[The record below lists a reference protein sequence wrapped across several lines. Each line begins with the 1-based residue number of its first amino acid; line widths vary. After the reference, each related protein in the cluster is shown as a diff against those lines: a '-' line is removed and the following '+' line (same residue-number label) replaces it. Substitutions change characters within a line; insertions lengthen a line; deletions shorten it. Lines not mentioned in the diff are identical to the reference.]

1 MPSAS
6 PLLRRRP
13 HRPPMVV
20 LAAGIFVVMTSV
32 FFAARF
38 APSQRGLGAQKDS
51 VVPSSTF
58 ALTQLRVPP
67 QRFGVPSRARNP
79 SSTNV
84 QGDTMTIL
92 PPVLA
97 LRGGVN
103 YKFTD
108 ATNDMLVEA
117 QTYATSNKNS
127 LVETPHI
134 AFMLFN
140 KTDLGPR
147 VLAKVGKDKTKVIS
161 HLKSLVD
168 KLPTTTASR
177 SPDDPV
183 SLSTRSFRVLDRAN
197 ALREENGDSH
207 IAIDHILLAL
217 VELESYMRD
226 DIGIAKEQLT
236 NTVSDMRGG
245 QKVTDEHAEDQWDAL
260 EKYAINV
267 CKQAREGKI
276 DPVIGR
282 DEEIRQV
289 IQILARRTKNNPMLI
304 GEPGVGKTAIVE
316 GLAQR
321 IVNGDVPD
329 SLDAEL
335 WSLDIGLLVAGTK
348 FRGEFE
354 SRIKGVLGEVKKAE
368 GRIILFIDEIHLV
381 MGAGKTEGSMDA
393 ANMLK
398 PMLARGELRCIGAT
412 TLGEYRQHVEK
423 DAAFER
429 RFQQVYVEEPSVP
442 DTISILRGLKDKYE
456 AHHGVRILD
465 SSLVSA
471 ASLSKRYISQRF
483 LPDKAID
490 LIDQACAK
498 TRCQLDSAPEQID
511 QLMRRQQQLEIERVA
526 LQKEDDQQSKNRLNA
541 VENELSNIKEKLS
554 PLKMQWEAEHGR
566 VQKLR
571 ILRKKGEDLKN
582 RADQAQREGKY
593 DEAADLRY
601 GAIPAVER
609 ALKKAVEEIEQATEA
624 AKNVNKDEET
634 KPLLKEEVG
643 PEQVMEIVSHW
654 TGIPITKLSQSQ
666 RERLLHLPNHLG
678 ERVVAQQEAVE
689 AVSDAVIRS
698 RAGMGRINQP
708 TGAFLFLGPTGVG
721 KTELAKALAQEL
733 FDDEK
738 HMVRI
743 DMSEYMESHSV
754 SRMIGAPPGYVGHE
768 EGGQLTEAVRQRPYN
783 LVLLDEIEKAHG
795 KVLDVLLQV
804 LDDGRLTD
812 SQGRTVDFANTV
824 LVMTSNIGADILLR
838 AAENIKDGELP
849 ESTKDLVMAKV
860 REKMRPEFLNRLSD
874 IIMFKPLL
882 PQNLIKI
889 CQKHVSDMGLRLKDR
904 NINIELTKRAADWAI
919 EQAYEPA
926 YGARPLQRFL
936 EKHVV
941 TTLSRK
947 LVGAELDDNHD
958 VVIDYKGGDDL
969 EYDITYKPPAA
980 KSNNEH
986 TKSWFSGRDNKEKG
1000 GAHTSNRYIMDCE

>member
-1 MPSAS
+1 MPMSLVS
-6 PLLRRRP
+6 YDR
-13 HRPPMVV
+13 V
-20 LAAGIFVVMTSV
+20 
-32 FFAARF
+32 
-38 APSQRGLGAQKDS
+38 APSKIPHSKVQL
-51 VVPSSTF
+51 SS
-58 ALTQLRVPP
+58 LVK
-67 QRFGVPSRARNP
+67 
-79 SSTNV
+79 
-84 QGDTMTIL
+84 
-92 PPVLA
+92 
-97 LRGGVN
+97 LRGGANN

-117 QTYATSNKNS
+117 QNYATENENT
-127 LVETPHI
+127 LVEPAHI
-134 AFMLFN
+134 AYMLFN

-147 VLAKVGKDKTKVIS
+147 VLSKVGQTKEIVAKVMEKQIAG
-161 HLKSLVD
+161 
-168 KLPTTTASR
+168 LPVVQGR
-177 SPDDPV
+177 SKDDPCA
-183 SLSTRSFRVLDRAN
+183 LSTRSFRLLDRAN
-197 ALREENGDSH
+197 SLRAENGDSH

-217 VELESYMRD
+217 AELEAFMKAELG
-226 DIGIAKEQLT
+226 IGHDVLSS
-236 NTVSDMRGG
+236 TVEKMRGG
-245 QKVTDEHAEDQWDAL
+245 QKVVDEHAEEQWDAL
-260 EKYAINV
+260 AKYAVNV
-267 CKQAREGKI
+267 CKQAREGKV

-321 IVNGDVPD
+321 IVNGDVPE
-329 SLDAEL
+329 SLDAEV

-354 SRIKGVLGEVKKAE
+354 SRIKGVLSEVKKAE

-442 DTISILRGLKDKYE
+442 DTISILRGLKDRYE

-465 SSLVSA
+465 SALVSA

-511 QLMRRQQQLEIERVA
+511 QLQRRLQQLEIERVA
-526 LQKEDDQQSKNRLNA
+526 LSREDDKGSKKRLVD
-541 VENELSNIKEKLS
+541 VEQELSKIKEKLS
-554 PLKMQWEAEHGR
+554 PLKMQWENEHGR
-566 VQKLR
+566 VQQLR
-571 ILRKKGEDLKN
+571 TVRKKIEDLKSK
-582 RADQAQREGKY
+582 ADRAQREGRY
-593 DEAADLRY
+593 DTAADLRY
-601 GAIPAVER
+601 GAIPQLEKTVKQMQTEVDR
-609 ALKKAVEEIEQATEA
+609 AKDA
-624 AKNVNKDEET
+624 AGVGA
-634 KPLLKEEVG
+634 PLLQEQVA
-643 PEQVMEIVSHW
+643 PEQVMEVVSHW

-666 RERLLHLPNHLG
+666 RERLLHLPEALAQ
-678 ERVVAQQEAVE
+678 RVVAQKEAVH
-689 AVSDAVIRS
+689 AVSNAVIRS
-698 RAGMGRINQP
+698 RAGMGRASQP
-708 TGAFLFLGPTGVG
+708 TGSFLFLGPTGVG
-721 KTELAKALAQEL
+721 KTELAKALAFEL

-743 DMSEYMESHSV
+743 DMSEYMEAHSV

-824 LVMTSNIGADILLR
+824 LVMTSNIGADVLLR
-838 AAENIKDGELP
+838 AADHIKDGELP
-849 ESTKDLVMAKV
+849 EQTRELVMAKV

-874 IIMFKPLL
+874 IILFNPLVPTDL
-882 PQNLIKI
+882 VRI
-889 CQKHVSDMGLRLKDR
+889 CQKHVKDMGGRLKDR

-926 YGARPLQRFL
+926 YGARPLQRYL

-947 LVGAELDDNHD
+947 LVGNELTDDHD
-958 VVIDYKGGDDL
+958 VIIDY
-969 EYDITYKPPAA
+969 E
-980 KSNNEH
+980 
-986 TKSWFSGRDNKEKG
+986 G
-1000 GAHTSNRYIMDCE
+1000 GADLVYNIKPRPNRPQKDDAKKTEWLTQMAKDNGKTSQQHVMDCE

>member
-1 MPSAS
+1 
-6 PLLRRRP
+6 
-13 HRPPMVV
+13 
-20 LAAGIFVVMTSV
+20 
-32 FFAARF
+32 
-38 APSQRGLGAQKDS
+38 
-51 VVPSSTF
+51 
-58 ALTQLRVPP
+58 
-67 QRFGVPSRARNP
+67 
-79 SSTNV
+79 
-84 QGDTMTIL
+84 
-92 PPVLA
+92 
-97 LRGGVN
+97 
-103 YKFTD
+103 
-108 ATNDMLVEA
+108 MLVEA
-117 QTYATSNKNS
+117 QTYATENMNA
-127 LVETPHI
+127 LVETQHI
-134 AFMLFN
+134 AFMIFN

-147 VLAKVGKDKTKVIS
+147 VLTKIGKNRDAVVAQLKDVI
-161 HLKSLVD
+161 D
-168 KLPTTTASR
+168 KLPKMASR
-177 SPDDPV
+177 QNDDPV
-183 SLSTRSFRVLDRAN
+183 ALSTRSFRVLDRAN
-197 ALREENGDSH
+197 KLREENGDSH
-207 IAIDHILLAL
+207 IAVDHVLIAL
-217 VELESYMRD
+217 SEMENFVRD
-226 DIGIAKEQLT
+226 DIGIDKDIFKSTLG
-236 NTVSDMRGG
+236 VVFLSSS
-245 QKVTDEHAEDQWDAL
+245 KV
-260 EKYAINV
+260 
-267 CKQAREGKI
+267 

-289 IQILARRTKNNPMLI
+289 IQILARRTKNNPMLV

-321 IVNGDVPD
+321 IVNGDVPE
-329 SLDAEL
+329 SLNAEV

-354 SRIKGVLGEVKKAE
+354 SRIKGVLNEVKQAE

-412 TLGEYRQHVEK
+412 TLGEYRAHVEK

-429 RFQQVYVEEPSVP
+429 RFQKVYVEEPTVP
-442 DTISILRGLKDKYE
+442 DTISILRGLKDRYE
-456 AHHGVRILD
+456 AHHGVRIMD
-465 SSLVSA
+465 SALVAA

-498 TRCQLDSAPEQID
+498 TRVQLDSAPETID
-511 QLMRRQQQLEIERVA
+511 NLQRRQQQLEIERVA
-526 LQKEDDQQSKNRLNA
+526 LTREEDKASKQRLKA
-541 VENELSNIKEKLS
+541 VEAELSNVREQLT
-554 PLKMQWEAEHGR
+554 PLKIQWEAEHGR
-566 VQKLR
+566 VTQLR
-571 ILRKKGEDLKN
+571 SIRKKIEDLKSK
-582 RADQAQREGKY
+582 ADRAQREGKY
-593 DEAADLRY
+593 DTAADLRY
-601 GAIPAVER
+601 GAIPTLEAQVK
-609 ALKKAVEEIEQATEA
+609 ALQADVDKEKAE
-624 AKNVNKDEET
+624 KSDEGDEGVGVA
-634 KPLLKEEVG
+634 PLLKEEVG

-666 RERLLHLPNHLG
+666 RARLLALPTHL
-678 ERVVAQQEAVE
+678 EKRVVAQKEAVQ

-698 RAGMGRINQP
+698 RAGMGRASQP

-721 KTELAKALAQEL
+721 KTELAKALAYEL

-743 DMSEYMESHSV
+743 DMSEYMEAHSV

-824 LVMTSNIGADILLR
+824 LVMTSNIGADHLLR
-838 AAENIKDGELP
+838 AADMMKDGEMP
-849 ESTKDLVMAKV
+849 AATKEMVMSKV

-874 IIMFKPLL
+874 IIMFNPLVPKDL
-882 PQNLIKI
+882 VRI
-889 CQKHVSDMGLRLKDR
+889 CQKHVSDMGGRLKDR

-926 YGARPLQRFL
+926 YGARPLQRYL

-947 LVGAELDDNHD
+947 LVGNELTDDHD
-958 VVIDYKGGDDL
+958 VVIDYEEGKDDL
-969 EYDITYKPPAA
+969 QHCTN
-980 KSNNEH
+980 S
-986 TKSWFSGRDNKEKG
+986 
-1000 GAHTSNRYIMDCE
+1000 TSVSDDAF